1 MSVPYRLKT
10 AGLTINLRQEYT
22 GPPLLFLR
30 GSNVDLSIK
39 SPVFDSAL
47 PEYFTVVAP
56 ALVPWSHEV
65 HGFDVSYLVHDASEV
80 VHFRSSS
87 DALPAR

>member
-10 AGLTINLRQEYT
+10 AGLTINLRQEDT

-65 HGFDVSYLVHDASEV
+65 HGTSAGATC
-80 VHFRSSS
+80 R
-87 DALPAR
+87 LPAASGVQEA